1 MARVADKDG
10 GRRPTVGTA
19 RFVHAIEL
27 RHLRY
32 FVAAAEHGSF
42 RKASAAIEIQQSAI
56 SRRIRDLEDRLG
68 AALFHRHSGGV
79 TLTFAGKRFLRRARQ
94 IIRNLGEGTHDVA
107 TVGRSEDGHVRIGL
121 FSSIASGF
129 LAELLRT
136 YHDRHAKVR
145 IDLIDGNPNEHV
157 ATIRQI
163 ALDIAFLTGTRD
175 WSDCDTEHLWS
186 ERVFAVLPENHDL
199 AARDEVDWRE
209 LVGESFI
216 VNDVAPGQEIHD
228 FLIQRLAGL
237 GRHPEIRVHHVGR
250 DNLLPLV
257 AINRGVTVVSEAMTV
272 AQFPGIAYRPIVG
285 EVLPFSAVWSP
296 RNDNP
301 AFRRLLSLARSL
313 SRSRKATEIT
323 SAAVV
328 DRQRA
333 APSQRPDLSK

>member
-1 MARVADKDG
+1 MMTNRENSKAKPD
-10 GRRPTVGTA
+10 RRP
-19 RFVHAIEL
+19 
-27 RHLRY
+27 RHLAIPVEVRHLIY

-42 RKASAAIEIQQSAI
+42 RKAGAALNVQESAI

-79 TLTFAGKRFLRRARQ
+79 YLTFGGKRFLRRARQ
-94 IIRNLGEGTHDVA
+94 VIRSLNEGASDIA
-107 TVGRSEDGHVRIGL
+107 EVGRSEDGHVRIGL

-136 YHDRHAKVR
+136 YHDCHSRVR
-145 IDLIDGNPNEHV
+145 LELIDGNPNEHV
-157 ATIRQI
+157 AAIRQI
-163 ALDIAFLTGTRD
+163 AVDVAFLTGTLD

-199 AARDEVDWRE
+199 AAHDELEWRE
-209 LVGESFI
+209 LVGENFI

-228 FLIQRLAGL
+228 YLIQRLAEL
-237 GRHPEIRVHHVGR
+237 GRHPDIRVHYVGR

-272 AQFPGIAYRPIVG
+272 ARFPGIAYRPIAG
-285 EVLPFSAVWSP
+285 EILPFSAVWSP

-313 SRSRKATEIT
+313 SKS
-323 SAAVV
+323 
-328 DRQRA
+328 RA
-333 APSQRPDLSK
+333 ATDLRARA